1 MLKVSENPHKTLLIN
16 KQADR
21 RTSVKTAPS
30 PALAKTISIR
40 SLNNEYD
47 KQQFFIKL
55 LVIIGDD
62 NHTNILQTAATD
74 CLKLA

>member
-21 RTSVKTAPS
+21 RTRVKTAPS

-47 KQQFFIKL
+47 KQFFIKL

-74 CLKLA
+74 CIKLA